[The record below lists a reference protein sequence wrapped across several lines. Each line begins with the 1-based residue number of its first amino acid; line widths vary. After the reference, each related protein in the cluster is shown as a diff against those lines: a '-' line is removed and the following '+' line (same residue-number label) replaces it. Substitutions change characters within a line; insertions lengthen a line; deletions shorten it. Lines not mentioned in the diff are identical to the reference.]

1 MAQLRKTLILLL
13 ISLPGIAQIGAKA
26 HQQSKI
32 YGLWQNSQ
40 FGYQM
45 TLMLNADGSGEF
57 DGEMIK
63 FVTVGNALSITQN
76 GVTTKYNFNLQ
87 GNSLALSGGDLEGT
101 VNFSRNGQE
110 ESIPD
115 AGPSVNMPSQTTAT
129 SNPGAII
136 GVWSGNGETIEFKND
151 GQCAYLG
158 NTFQYQLSPGHV
170 TLITSQGNVMFAY
183 LVKGDQLS
191 LTGNNKT
198 VTYSKGAARMGSGQ
212 QNQVTGKGTVA
223 MELVGKW
230 CYVNVNSTNS
240 GGSSSSTC
248 ITLNA
253 DGTYEYYSESSRSV
267 NTPDLY
273 GGTSSQ
279 NSDRGSWYLQ
289 GDRIYYNSQTK
300 GSGSYRLEK
309 RNHPKNVNDPMI
321 ILDGEAYVTAYNKP
335 PWR

>member
-1 MAQLRKTLILLL
+1 MTRLKSILLLLL
-13 ISLPGIAQIGAKA
+13 ISFSGNAQIGAKVQ
-26 HQQSKI
+26 QQSKI
-32 YGLWQNSQ
+32 HGLWQNSQ

-45 TLMLNADGSGEF
+45 TLILNTDGSGEF

-63 FVTVGNALSITQN
+63 FVTLGNTLSITQN
-76 GVTTKYNFNLQ
+76 GATTKYIYTLQ

-101 VNFSRNGQE
+101 INFSRGGQGSTPNE
-110 ESIPD
+110 TPVESSS
-115 AGPSVNMPSQTTAT
+115 GQSTMNTNSR
-129 SNPGAII
+129 AII
-136 GVWSGNGETIEFKND
+136 GVWSGNGETIEFRND

-170 TLITSQGNVMFAY
+170 TLVTNQGNIMFAY
-183 LVKGDQLS
+183 TVKGDQLS
-191 LTGNNKT
+191 LTGNNQT
-198 VTYSKGAARMGSGQ
+198 VTYSKGKASLGSGQ
-212 QNQVTGKGTVA
+212 QSQVSGKGQIA

-230 CYVNVNSTNS
+230 CYVNVNSYNS

-248 ITLNA
+248 ITLSA
-253 DGTYEYYSESSRSV
+253 DGSYEYYSESSRSV

-279 NSDRGSWYLQ
+279 NSDRGTWYLQ
-289 GDRIYYNSQTK
+289 GDRIYYNSQTQ

>member
-1 MAQLRKTLILLL
+1 MAQLRKILLL
-13 ISLPGIAQIGAKA
+13 FLISVPGIAQIGAKV
-26 HQQSKI
+26 QRQSKI
-32 YGLWQNSQ
+32 HGLWQNSQ

-57 DGEMIK
+57 DGETIK
-63 FVTVGNALSITQN
+63 FTTLGAILSIAQN
-76 GVTTKYNFNLQ
+76 RVITKYTYNLQ

-101 VNFSRNGQE
+101 VNFSRGGQGE
-110 ESIPD
+110 FIPSE
-115 AGPSVNMPSQTTAT
+115 APVASS
-129 SNPGAII
+129 PGQVITNTNSRAII
-136 GVWSGNGETIEFKND
+136 GVWSGNGETIEFRND

-170 TLITSQGNVMFAY
+170 TLVTNQGNVMFAY
-183 LVKGDQLS
+183 MVKGDQLS
-191 LTGNNKT
+191 LTGNNQT
-198 VTYSKGAARMGSGQ
+198 VTYSRGTARNGSRQG
-212 QNQVTGKGTVA
+212 NQSGKGQVV

-230 CYVNVNSTNS
+230 CYVNVNSYNS

-267 NTPDLY
+267 STPDLY

-279 NSDRGSWYLQ
+279 NSDRGTWYLQ
-289 GDRIYYNSQTK
+289 GDRIYYNSQTQ

-321 ILDGEAYVTAYNKP
+321 VLDGEAYVTAYNKP

>member
-1 MAQLRKTLILLL
+1 MAQLKGTLLLLL
-13 ISLPGIAQIGAKA
+13 ISFSVTAQIGAKV
-26 HQQSKI
+26 QQQNKI
-32 YGLWQNSQ
+32 HGLWQNSQ

-57 DGEMIK
+57 DGEMIR
-63 FVTVGNALSITQN
+63 FVTLGNTLSITQN
-76 GVTTKYNFNLQ
+76 GVTTKYSFNLQ
-87 GNSLALSGGDLEGT
+87 GNSLSLSGGDLEGT
-101 VNFSRNGQE
+101 VNFSRGGQGE
-110 ESIPD
+110 PISDI
-115 AGPSVNMPSQTTAT
+115 GPVVNQSNETKANVNSQT
-129 SNPGAII
+129 IV
-136 GVWSGNGETIEFKND
+136 GVWSGNGETIEFRND
-151 GQCAYLG
+151 NQCAYLG
-158 NTFQYQLSPGHV
+158 NTFQYQLSPSHV
-170 TLITSQGNVMFAY
+170 TLVTSQGNVVFAY
-183 LVKGDQLS
+183 NVKGDQLS
-191 LTGNNKT
+191 LTGNNQT
-198 VTYSKGAARMGSGQ
+198 VTYSRGTARIGSGQ
-212 QNQVTGKGTVA
+212 QNQTGKGQVA

-230 CYVNVNSTNS
+230 CYVNVNSYNS

-279 NSDRGSWYLQ
+279 NSDRGTWYLQ
-289 GDRIYYNSQTK
+289 GDRIYYNSQTQ